1 MQRNR
6 IDFEDI
12 PDQEVEETASVGDF
26 VFQVIAS
33 GGVGAIAYS
42 FLEGNTGGAFRI
54 DSSSGS
60 IDVASVL
67 NFETLNIYNLVIE
80 ADSVGSIVSGTAE
93 LTIRVVDVNE
103 NPFFITQCGID
114 NNCVFSISENVSDD
128 TAIGE
133 RVVADDPDMNTVAN
147 GMLTYSLVSPETIP
161 FRVNSNGRIRT
172 VGTLDREAAASF
184 VFTLV
189 ARDEGTPPLSVET
202 VVRIEITDVND
213 VTPFFTNGPT
223 SLSVDENS
231 PDGLV
236 IAQYVAG
243 DNDTGSNAEISYSLS
258 SPQDPLPFDIDP
270 QSGVLTVSGSV
281 DYEVETVYT
290 VTVTASNPDGLS
302 SSVMTVITIVDLNDN
317 SPIFMPDSYSPTVVE
332 HRPTGN
338 SVVTVSATDADSG
351 NNGEVRY
358 SISSGNLDDSFS
370 IDEAS
375 GEIKIAADIDR
386 EMVTMFTLTV
396 RARDL
401 GMPARSSFVEF
412 TITVIDINDNPPQ
425 FDPDAYTFS
434 IREDIALPFSVV
446 TIIATD
452 LDEPGNLNSEIV
464 YGIRSGNVGNAFAIS
479 NTTGE
484 IQLRRSLDFETQPRY
499 DLILVAEDRGDPS
512 RSDTATVAIGVLNVN
527 EAPPV
532 LSGNQEVNISEVA
545 SIGSEVARFMATDP
559 DMGSVTFDILTGNGA
574 DIFVLDGSEAD
585 LAVINLALQLDFE
598 TTDRHVLEI
607 SATDDGGRSAV
618 NTLTVNV
625 IDQNEFAPQFQG
637 STTFEIFE
645 EVDVGAVV
653 GTLRATDDD
662 GRPPNNDIT
671 FSFLVNQQLSEY
683 FALEPSTGVITTLQ
697 RLDREMLTQ
706 VFPPPSSL
714 RTIEV
719 QAQDGGNPSL
729 QSTTTVTITLLDI
742 NDNTP
747 EFSPASYSPTVV
759 EHSDNGVMVVTVSA
773 TDADIGNNGEV
784 RYSIF
789 TGNFGNSFEIDAV
802 SGVITVA
809 GNIDRETVTSFSLT
823 VRAFDLGIPVR
834 SSFTTVSIRVN
845 DINDNAP
852 EFNPDV
858 YTRTIRED
866 ITPPFNITTVFAF
879 DRDEPG
885 NPNSQI
891 VYSIT
896 SGNTGDTFVLDS
908 DSGVIQLDQDL
919 DFETTPSYNLTIE
932 AVDQGI
938 PPMSDTAT
946 VSISVV
952 NINEEAPVLS
962 GDQQVNISES
972 APTGSEV
979 ARFSATDLDMNSI
992 SFSIAGG
999 NEEGR
1004 FRLTEMA
1011 NNVAVITLEMP
1022 LDFET
1027 NDRYVLNIS
1036 ATDAALNTVDTLTVN
1051 VIDENEFTPQFQGS
1065 TTFQL
1070 SEEMD
1075 PVDIGQLM
1083 ATDGDGSS
1091 PNNDITFGFL
1101 GDQLLSQYFTID
1113 STSGTIRSLQRLDRE
1128 MLTQVFPPPSSSRTA
1143 EVSAR
1148 DGGSPSLQSTTTI
1161 TVTLQDIN
1169 DNPPVFMPVS
1179 YSPTAVEHSGIGIVI
1194 ETVGA
1199 TDADL
1204 GSNGE
1209 VQYSITASSVAGS
1222 IAVINDTTGAISVAA
1237 DIDRETVPS
1246 FNLTVTATDMG
1257 MPSALSSSTVV
1268 MVTVIDINDNAPQFN
1283 PDTYNRTVNEDVT
1296 LPFTVET
1303 VVATD
1308 ADEPGNQNSHI
1319 RYRIISGN
1327 SRGTFILDSDTGEI
1341 QLDQALDFETQ
1352 SRYDLIVVA
1361 EDQGDPSLSDTA
1373 TVAIDVFNVN
1383 EAPPV
1388 LSGDQ
1393 EVDISELAPT
1403 GSEVA
1408 RFTATDPDMGSVT
1421 FDIVTGNGEG
1431 LFRLDGS
1438 VAGLAIITL
1447 EQSLDFETS
1456 TQHVLEISATD
1467 DGGSVA
1473 TSTLTV
1479 NVIDE
1484 NEFAP
1489 EFQGGTFFE
1498 IAEEMDAGALVGT
1511 LQATDGDGSSPNND
1525 ITFLESQQFSE
1536 YFAIGSSGVIT
1547 SRQKLDREMLT
1558 QVFPP
1563 PHSLRVFEVSAR
1575 DGGNP
1580 SRQSTTRINI
1590 TLLDINDNAPAFAD
1604 SVYETTIL
1612 EEQTPPVT
1620 IFEVS
1625 ATDIDLGTNAEI
1637 RFSLALVNAPNPS
1650 STDQFEIDEVTGR
1663 IWATVALDCEEQ
1675 QMYDFI
1681 ITATD
1686 LGSPEAMDSSVNGT
1700 LTLLDINDNAPI
1712 FSMPVYQRSLFEDF
1726 GLGQVVIDVEAT
1738 DRDKGSNGEIRYALI
1753 GQGGP
1758 VATVENQEFVQTF
1771 FSIDEF
1777 SGEIS
1782 HISFFDFEVDQQI
1795 NLTVVAS
1802 DRGVP
1807 TLSSSAQV
1815 TINVLNVDEKRPE
1828 FPQDCHNSVR
1838 EDLGIGDTVTKCVAI
1853 DVDNLT
1859 TPENPQAIFYSL
1871 QNTFETFQ
1879 IDEATGEIKLI
1890 AELDYEDED
1899 FYNFVVVARDLSN
1912 KTTPE
1917 NVQIRVLD
1925 LNDNDPVFSEPQYQ
1939 LTLSEINIQNYV
1951 SQIDIVSA
1959 SDADDGSNSEITFGI
1974 DDIDDSLDAEI
1985 VLTISATDGG
1995 DTPRSATA
2003 TLTIIFESLCLLL
2016 EYSIDPESG
2025 VVTVEALCQ
2034 VEISPLEANVT
2045 LRGSHTIFCTILR
2058 NVPPTYQ
2065 WIQNGNAVTRPATLP
2080 QSESQATFTISNAR
2094 FEDVG
2099 EYACKVTTAAGSLQ
2113 TSTSVVVIHGES
2125 IMGL

>member
-1 MQRNR
+1 M
-6 IDFEDI
+6 EKCVI
-12 PDQEVEETASVGDF
+12 PSLP
-26 VFQVIAS
+26 VI
-33 GGVGAIAYS
+33 
-42 FLEGNTGGAFRI
+42 
-54 DSSSGS
+54 
-60 IDVASVL
+60 
-67 NFETLNIYNLVIE
+67 
-80 ADSVGSIVSGTAE
+80 
-93 LTIRVVDVNE
+93 
-103 NPFFITQCGID
+103 
-114 NNCVFSISENVSDD
+114 
-128 TAIGE
+128 
-133 RVVADDPDMNTVAN
+133 
-147 GMLTYSLVSPETIP
+147 
-161 FRVNSNGRIRT
+161 
-172 VGTLDREAAASF
+172 
-184 VFTLV
+184 
-189 ARDEGTPPLSVET
+189 
-202 VVRIEITDVND
+202 
-213 VTPFFTNGPT
+213 
-223 SLSVDENS
+223 
-231 PDGLV
+231 LV
-236 IAQYVAG
+236 IA
-243 DNDTGSNAEISYSLS
+243 
-258 SPQDPLPFDIDP
+258 
-270 QSGVLTVSGSV
+270 
-281 DYEVETVYT
+281 
-290 VTVTASNPDGLS
+290 
-302 SSVMTVITIVDLNDN
+302 
-317 SPIFMPDSYSPTVVE
+317 
-332 HRPTGN
+332 
-338 SVVTVSATDADSG
+338 
-351 NNGEVRY
+351 
-358 SISSGNLDDSFS
+358 
-370 IDEAS
+370 
-375 GEIKIAADIDR
+375 
-386 EMVTMFTLTV
+386 
-396 RARDL
+396 
-401 GMPARSSFVEF
+401 
-412 TITVIDINDNPPQ
+412 
-425 FDPDAYTFS
+425 
-434 IREDIALPFSVV
+434 
-446 TIIATD
+446 
-452 LDEPGNLNSEIV
+452 
-464 YGIRSGNVGNAFAIS
+464 
-479 NTTGE
+479 
-484 IQLRRSLDFETQPRY
+484 
-499 DLILVAEDRGDPS
+499 
-512 RSDTATVAIGVLNVN
+512 
-527 EAPPV
+527 
-532 LSGNQEVNISEVA
+532 
-545 SIGSEVARFMATDP
+545 
-559 DMGSVTFDILTGNGA
+559 
-574 DIFVLDGSEAD
+574 
-585 LAVINLALQLDFE
+585 
-598 TTDRHVLEI
+598 
-607 SATDDGGRSAV
+607 
-618 NTLTVNV
+618 
-625 IDQNEFAPQFQG
+625 
-637 STTFEIFE
+637 
-645 EVDVGAVV
+645 
-653 GTLRATDDD
+653 
-662 GRPPNNDIT
+662 
-671 FSFLVNQQLSEY
+671 
-683 FALEPSTGVITTLQ
+683 
-697 RLDREMLTQ
+697 
-706 VFPPPSSL
+706 
-714 RTIEV
+714 
-719 QAQDGGNPSL
+719 
-729 QSTTTVTITLLDI
+729 
-742 NDNTP
+742 
-747 EFSPASYSPTVV
+747 
-759 EHSDNGVMVVTVSA
+759 
-773 TDADIGNNGEV
+773 
-784 RYSIF
+784 
-789 TGNFGNSFEIDAV
+789 FEIDAV

-809 GNIDRETVTSFSLT
+809 GDIDRETVPSFSLI

-834 SSFTTVSIRVN
+834 SSFATVSIRVN
-845 DINDNAP
+845 DTNDNVP

-866 ITPPFNITTVFAF
+866 ITPPFDVTTVFAF

-908 DSGVIQLDQDL
+908 DSGVIQLDRDL
-919 DFETTPSYNLTIE
+919 DFETTPSYNLVIE

-946 VSISVV
+946 VSIGVV

-962 GDQQVNISES
+962 GDQQVNISEL

-1027 NDRYVLNIS
+1027 NDQYVLSIS
-1036 ATDAALNTVDTLTVN
+1036 ATDAVLNTVNTLTVN
-1051 VIDENEFTPQFQGS
+1051 VIDENEFTPQFQGN
-1065 TTFQL
+1065 TAFQL
-1070 SEEMD
+1070 LEEMD

-1101 GDQLLSQYFTID
+1101 VDQLLSQYFTID

-1161 TVTLQDIN
+1161 TVTLWDIN
-1169 DNPPVFMPVS
+1169 DNPPVFMPAS
-1179 YSPTAVEHSGIGIVI
+1179 YSPTVVEHSDIGIVI

-1209 VQYSITASSVAGS
+1209 VRYSITASSVGGS
-1222 IAVINDTTGAISVAA
+1222 IADIDNTTGAISVAA

-1246 FNLTVTATDMG
+1246 FTLTVTATDIG
-1257 MPSALSSSTVV
+1257 TPSALSSSTVV
-1268 MVTVIDINDNAPQFN
+1268 MVTVIDINDNAPQFD

-1308 ADEPGNQNSHI
+1308 ADEPGNQNSQI
-1319 RYRIISGN
+1319 RYRIVSGN
-1327 SRGTFILDSDTGEI
+1327 SRGIFILDSDTGEI

-1352 SRYDLIVVA
+1352 SCYDLIVVA
-1361 EDQGDPSLSDTA
+1361 EDQGDPSLSETA
-1373 TVAIDVFNVN
+1373 TVAIDVLNVN

-1388 LSGDQ
+1388 LSGGQ
-1393 EVDISELAPT
+1393 AVDISELAPT

-1408 RFTATDPDMGSVT
+1408 RFMATDPDMGSVT

-1431 LFRLDGS
+1431 LFMLDGS

-1447 EQSLDFETS
+1447 EQLLDFETNP
-1456 TQHVLEISATD
+1456 QHVLEISATD
-1467 DGGSVA
+1467 DGGSSV

-1479 NVIDE
+1479 NAIDE
-1484 NEFAP
+1484 NESTP

-1498 IAEEMDAGALVGT
+1498 IAEEMYAGALVGM

-1536 YFAIGSSGVIT
+1536 YFAIVSSGVIT

-1563 PHSLRVFEVSAR
+1563 PHSSRVFEVSAR

-1604 SVYETTIL
+1604 SVYETTLL
-1612 EEQTPPVT
+1612 EKQTPPVT

-1625 ATDIDLGTNAEI
+1625 ATDIDLSTNAEI
-1637 RFSLALVNAPNPS
+1637 RFSLALVNAPNS
-1650 STDQFEIDEVTGR
+1650 DQFEIDEVTGR

-1712 FSMPVYQRSLFEDF
+1712 FFMPVYEHSLFEDF

-1738 DRDKGSNGEIRYALI
+1738 DQDKGSNGEIRYALI
-1753 GQGGP
+1753 GQGSP
-1758 VATVENQEFVQTF
+1758 VATVENQESVQTF

-1777 SGEIS
+1777 SGE

-1815 TINVLNVDEKRPE
+1815 IINVLNVDEKRPE
-1828 FPQDCHNSVR
+1828 FPQDCHNSVS
-1838 EDLGIGDTVTKCVAI
+1838 EDLGIGDTVTRCVAI

-1871 QNTFETFQ
+1871 QNAFETFQ

-1899 FYNFVVVARDLSN
+1899 FYNLVVVARDLSN

-1939 LTLSEINIQNYV
+1939 FTLSEINIV

-1959 SDADDGSNSEITFGI
+1959 SDADDGLNGEITFGI
-1974 DDIDDSLDAEI
+1974 DDIDDSLDTEI

-1995 DTPRSATA
+1995 DPPRSAAA

-2025 VVTVEALCQ
+2025 IVTVEALCQ

-2058 NVPPTYQ
+2058 NVPSTYQ

-2094 FEDVG
+2094 FEDAG
-2099 EYACKVTTAAGSLQ
+2099 EYACKVTTVAGSLQ
-2113 TSTSVVVIHGES
+2113 TSTSFVVIHGES
-2125 IMGL
+2125 IHRLMTVSSACRC